1 MVKAK
6 VEAPKATLLYTC
18 SVETVLG
25 PRDVRLYW
33 GDVATVPQKD
43 AVIIVSSI
51 VYQPKVTGQ
60 AWRAVVKGFPSLEG
74 TEAQFKT
81 LIEADP
87 SSAIWPLSPTLAGKW
102 ETLSAD
108 PKFKKPSVL
117 VSPEVE
123 DPRLRRVFVLRTLPQ
138 HKTDPDMDDYRFGLR
153 ACFVA
158 LCAQESYEL
167 AQGEEGEGA
176 DDARSDE
183 EESEQGAYGQV
194 VLAPLA
200 ASQQYPVGALLETL
214 IMEGCKWLKASPRWH
229 SVDIAYWK
237 EGVTKSEARGLL
249 VNALGEITLD
259 GGEGTALKLLFQEL
273 TTRVIGTIKSLPKGK
288 RHNELRHALGE
299 LRITLERDDR
309 TVTEI
314 GTGAGRLAEALV
326 NWLSQELKMARP
338 KDFHSGIEALGARSS
353 RKGNKKDKWLS
364 GWFKSYLHTL
374 RILRNES
381 AHSQSMTERVGQFP
395 SQLDADDLT
404 VLAASLKRVLVLHEK
419 MMRTS

>member
-6 VEAPKATLLYTC
+6 AQAPKAELLYTC
-18 SVETVLG
+18 SVDTVLG

-43 AVIIVSSI
+43 AVAIVSSN
-51 VYQPKVTGQ
+51 VYQRHVTGQ
-60 AWRAVVKGFPSLEG
+60 AWRALLACFPSLKG

-87 SSAIWPLSPTLAGKW
+87 DSAVWPLSDVLASKW
-102 ETLSAD
+102 EKLSAD

-117 VSPEVE
+117 VSPEVGDE
-123 DPRLRRVFVLRTLPQ
+123 RLRRVFVLRTLAQ
-138 HKTDPDMDDYRFGLR
+138 HQTDADMEDYKLGLR

-167 AQGEEGEGA
+167 AEEHQEHQHGPY
-176 DDARSDE
+176 D
-183 EESEQGAYGQV
+183 QV

-249 VNALGEITLD
+249 VDALGEVTLD
-259 GGEGTALKLLFQEL
+259 GGEGTALELLFREL

-288 RHNELRHALGE
+288 DHDELRHALGE

-326 NWLSQELKMARP
+326 NWLSQDLKMARP
-338 KDFHSGIEALGARSS
+338 KDFCSGIEALGARSS

-419 MMRTS
+419 MMRPT